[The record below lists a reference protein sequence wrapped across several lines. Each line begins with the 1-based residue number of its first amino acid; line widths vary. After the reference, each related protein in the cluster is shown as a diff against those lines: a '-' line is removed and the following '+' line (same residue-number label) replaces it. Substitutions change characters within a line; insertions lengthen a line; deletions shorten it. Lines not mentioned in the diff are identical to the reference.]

1 MIMMEMRNYDYLT
14 YGANDEY
21 GQPQLSQEPQG
32 TVKLAIYTTAQ
43 STQDNILYKDASYIG
58 LTSDAGIDDKYV
70 ILYGNERLKVLYIQ
84 PKGRWKQVF
93 LSRM

>member
-32 TVKLAIYTTAQ
+32 TIKIAIYTTAQ
-43 STQDNILYKDASYIG
+43 STQDNIYIG
-58 LTSDAGIDDKYV
+58 LTSDAEIDDKYV
-70 ILYGNERLKVLYIQ
+70 ILKDNERLKVLYIQ

-93 LSRM
+93 MSRM